1 MKKRG
6 RGQKREEKG
15 KEFVVYEGGSKGEGR
30 TREDTLVEK
39 NKEEVERIKR
49 MEEGT
54 ETRK

>member
-30 TREDTLVEK
+30 TREDALVEK